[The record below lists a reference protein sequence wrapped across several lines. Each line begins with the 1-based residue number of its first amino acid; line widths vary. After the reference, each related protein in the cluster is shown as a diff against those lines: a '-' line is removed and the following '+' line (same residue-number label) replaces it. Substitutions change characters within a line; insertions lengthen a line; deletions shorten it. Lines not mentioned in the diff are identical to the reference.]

1 MDLKIINGYKKRY
14 KEKLEDAS
22 KTRRTGSQK
31 KEKLLFFF
39 PNIIEKQFPFN
50 DLEVLKFLM
59 SLLKLIPVPNNR
71 PYPIFITFL

>member
-1 MDLKIINGYKKRY
+1 MLRKPEEQAVRRKRNY
-14 KEKLEDAS
+14 YS
-22 KTRRTGSQK
+22 FSQ
-31 KEKLLFFF
+31 
-39 PNIIEKQFPFN
+39 NIIEKQFPFN